1 LNKNSP
7 QFENWETPVT
17 EWGIKYIPGFLS
29 NYNKPIPKNAS
40 VSQPQQPG
48 QLTIKINNPQNGSFI
63 KDDSLLISAEI
74 NSGEEI
80 SKVEL
85 YLNNSLIDSTIKN
98 LGTSY
103 GYRFLISSL
112 KLELQN
118 LIKIVAFD
126 KSNRKI
132 EEKII
137 VYK

>member
-1 LNKNSP
+1 M
-7 QFENWETPVT
+7 
-17 EWGIKYIPGFLS
+17 
-29 NYNKPIPKNAS
+29 
-40 VSQPQQPG
+40 
-48 QLTIKINNPQNGSFI
+48 
-63 KDDSLLISAEI
+63 
-74 NSGEEI
+74 
-80 SKVEL
+80 
-85 YLNNSLIDSTIKN
+85 STIKN